1 MSARLSSIDTDRRQV
16 CVEIE
21 VYDSISSLSAT
32 LRKYGV
38 DHRRSWEPRRLLFP
52 YARDMEPDM
61 VEQFARSAVELVGML
76 PEPGDYPPSA
86 ARRFA
91 TDLVIVQTYQRE
103 LARAEA

>member
-16 CVEIE
+16 CVE
-21 VYDSISSLSAT
+21 VDDSISSLSAT

-52 YARDMEPDM
+52 YSRDMDQDM
-61 VEQFARSAVELVGML
+61 VEQFARSAVELVDML
-76 PEPGDYPPSA
+76 PEPSDYPPSA
-86 ARRFA
+86 RRRFA

-103 LARAEA
+103 LAQAEA